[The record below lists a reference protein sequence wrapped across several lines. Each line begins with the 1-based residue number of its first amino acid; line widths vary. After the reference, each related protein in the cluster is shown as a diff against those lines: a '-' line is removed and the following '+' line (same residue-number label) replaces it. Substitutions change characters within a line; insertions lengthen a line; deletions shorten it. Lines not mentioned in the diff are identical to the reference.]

1 VSFNKT
7 FSEAFQDEKLSDRML
22 PSFILVRNMWLEG
35 IFNLIESFTDYNH
48 KLGIYRAQQLEV
60 LKNKWLL
67 DLTRVYL
74 YFRSQLIKEVNKNP
88 KNNKYSEMVS
98 IMEGYILRNGELSF
112 NDGRI
117 ATLLLNDFAHEIGLT
132 EVTNERKDPKS
143 IMKTPY

>member
-1 VSFNKT
+1 MSFNKT